1 MVVDVWVIA
10 KKIAMVEVVD
20 ENYLMVVQVAKEDYL
35 MNVHAHFDMYRQ
47 LGFDDQIWETAFW
60 FIDQTIHGRF
70 KCAKSP
76 FKPTPWRDWTAY
88 HRPTIVEKIC

>member
-47 LGFDDQIWETAFW
+47 LGFDDQI
-60 FIDQTIHGRF
+60 
-70 KCAKSP
+70 
-76 FKPTPWRDWTAY
+76 
-88 HRPTIVEKIC
+88 